1 MHPRGCAQ
9 AALRL
14 LGLAALAPLAAAKI
28 VLDGTSP
35 KGFNTFDSYP
45 MTALNDSSVD
55 ALAEALAAQLLP
67 SGYQFLVIDGGWT
80 TSKVAYPNGS
90 STMRQNLDEWGRP
103 IAAPERYSDMKALA
117 ARVHSKGLK
126 LGLWTIRGAHVEAAR
141 RRLPIKGTNYTI
153 DEIIDTHSKPGA
165 GMHAP
170 PGAGGA
176 NM

>member
-1 MHPRGCAQ
+1 
-9 AALRL
+9 
-14 LGLAALAPLAAAKI
+14 
-28 VLDGTSP
+28 
-35 KGFNTFDSYP
+35 
-45 MTALNDSSVD
+45 
-55 ALAEALAAQLLP
+55 
-67 SGYQFLVIDGGWT
+67 
-80 TSKVAYPNGS
+80 
-90 STMRQNLDEWGRP
+90 
-103 IAAPERYSDMKALA
+103 MKALA

-165 GMHAP
+165 GMNAP